1 MNWWSAHWRSCHCI
15 KRTLRKLSIFMVG
28 ARTWRY
34 CSSNRIWYRELVNI
48 QWSKRKY
55 LTSILNF
62 LENLYKLKKLEYLNL
77 AINNIE
83 RFEGL
88 EQLESLNKLDVTLN
102 FIGELT
108 SIENLK
114 GNYNLTQLYMVG
126 NPCTG
131 ERPFFPWE
139 LRSQTDNH
147 RYFQITRYTGNL

>member
-1 MNWWSAHWRSCHCI
+1 M
-15 KRTLRKLSIFMVG
+15 
-28 ARTWRY
+28 
-34 CSSNRIWYRELVNI
+34 
-48 QWSKRKY
+48 
-55 LTSILNF
+55 
-62 LENLYKLKKLEYLNL
+62 

-114 GNYNLTQLYMVG
+114 ANYNLTQLYMVG

-131 ERPFFPWE
+131 ECPFAEHP
-139 LRSQTDNH
+139 SK
-147 RYFQITRYTGNL
+147 